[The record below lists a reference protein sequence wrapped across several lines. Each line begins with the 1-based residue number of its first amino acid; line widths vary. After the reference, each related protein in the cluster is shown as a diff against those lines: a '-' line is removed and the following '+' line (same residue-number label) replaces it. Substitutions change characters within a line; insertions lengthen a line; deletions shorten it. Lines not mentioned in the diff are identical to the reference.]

1 MKTRLNYR
9 NLVSASIPVLSSVLV
24 LAISSAAM
32 ASTTGGGGSTGGGT
46 LPWDGPLGQLSGFLT
61 GSVAKYISII
71 AIFVAGLALVF
82 GEDLGAFAKRLLM
95 IVIAIAF
102 LVGAG
107 SFASTFIGTASGAVL

>member
-1 MKTRLNYR
+1 MKTRVNYR
-9 NLVSASIPVLSSVLV
+9 LLASSAVPVLCSALV
-24 LAISSAAM
+24 LAASSAAM
-32 ASTTGGGGSTGGGT
+32 ASTAGGGTTGGT
-46 LPWDGPLGQLSGFLT
+46 LPWDGPLGALTGFLT

-82 GEDLGAFAKRLLM
+82 GEDLGQFARKLLM

-107 SFASTFIGTASGAVL
+107 SFATTFIGTASGAVL